1 MEKRVSKTL
10 DDLESELASLKN
22 SLTEE
27 RESHARTSLS
37 KEEVTKS
44 LEENQRL
51 LSSLQATTEQQVIE
65 LLLRSWF
72 RLLLF
77 VQVHYAYLQIT
88 TQLGETIIVLCLKE

>member
-27 RESHARTSLS
+27 RENHARTALT

-51 LSSLQATTEQQVIE
+51 LSSLQATTEHQVREI
-65 LLLRSWF
+65 F
-72 RLLLF
+72 
-77 VQVHYAYLQIT
+77 
-88 TQLGETIIVLCLKE
+88 LGEV